1 MQQEKI
7 RIIPPSMWKKHPR
20 SEERSACVSPRIRRK
35 NAFTLI
41 ELLVVILIIG
51 ILVAIALPQY
61 QKIPRKLLF
70 QRMVLATQEIYKAQQ
85 LYYLENGR
93 WANSFEELQM
103 TPPSVTGNQN
113 LTCNVNAWTSDEAR
127 NAYCTIWLN
136 RDANHPKVFAYLYIK
151 LNSSG
156 KRYFSGQK
164 VCSTDNRTSHIA
176 KSFCMEL
183 TGDQTGTYRD
193 WDQWTFTDYSKFN

>member
-7 RIIPPSMWKKHPR
+7 RIIPSSIWKKHPW
-20 SEERSACVSPRIRRK
+20 SEERSTCVSPRMRRK

-103 TPPSVTGNQN
+103 TPPSVTGNQR
-113 LTCNVNAWTSDEAR
+113 LTCSVNARTSDEAR
-127 NAYCTIWLN
+127 DAHCTIWLN
-136 RDANHPKVFAYLYIK
+136 NNANRPRTFADLYIK

-156 KRYFSGQK
+156 KRYVSGQK
-164 VCSTDNRTSHIA
+164 VCATNKRTDHMA
-176 KSFCMEL
+176 KPLCMEL
-183 TGDQTGTYRD
+183 TGDQTGTYS
-193 WDQWTFTDYSKFN
+193 WDQWQFTDYSQSN